1 MPNRPGMGIRHA
13 AAAVPVVALAV
24 VAVLVIP
31 LSAARQDPPPPAP
44 SRPLGRDVPVYQ
56 PAAGDPE
63 RREAPAVQ
71 NPAGAVSLSDA
82 VSLTLLHSPRLAGF
96 AWETRAREA
105 RILQAGRVPNPT
117 LDVLVEDLGAERRA
131 GRALDEPVQPQTT
144 LQLSQVIELG
154 GKRAARQLLA
164 TRERDLAAWDY
175 ETTRIDVLTNV
186 SRAFTAVLAGQET
199 VALTDQT
206 TRLVE
211 EVRASVAARVEAGV
225 VSPIEETRA
234 AVALGAVRL
243 ESARARRTLEASRA
257 RLALLW
263 GSTTAAFTAAS
274 GNLKAELAALPPLSD
289 LSARLEQSPGLARWA
304 SELAQREA
312 TFAVARS
319 KRVPDVAVTAGY
331 RRYTSIGSNALVV
344 GASIPLPLF
353 DRNRGGIEEA
363 RSRLA
368 GAYEE
373 RRAAQARIAASL
385 AETYA
390 ALAIAHDEVTI
401 LRTAML
407 PGARQA
413 FDAVTEGYRLGRFG
427 YLEVLEAQRTL
438 ITTGGQ
444 YLRALADYHH
454 AVATVE
460 RLTGVPLSGAT
471 GPSTTTRK

>member
-1 MPNRPGMGIRHA
+1 MPTRPGMDIRRA
-13 AAAVPVVALAV
+13 PAAVRIVALAAIMALV
-24 VAVLVIP
+24 VP
-31 LSAARQDPPPPAP
+31 LSAARQDSPRPAP
-44 SRPLGRDVPVYQ
+44 ARPLGQGVPVYQ
-56 PAAGDPE
+56 PGPEGSE

-71 NPAGAVSLSDA
+71 DPTGAVSLSDA
-82 VSLTLLHSPRLAGF
+82 VSLALLHSPRLAGF

-105 RILQAGRVPNPT
+105 RILQAGRAPNPT
-117 LDVLVEDLGAERRA
+117 LDVLIEDLGATRRA
-131 GRALDEPVQPQTT
+131 GLPLDEPVQPQTT

-154 GKRAARQLLA
+154 GKRAARKLLA

-175 ETTRIDVLTNV
+175 ETARIDVLTDI
-186 SRAFTAVLAGQET
+186 SRAFTDVLAGQET
-199 VALTDQT
+199 VALTHET

-263 GSTTAAFTAAS
+263 GSDRAAFTTAT
-274 GNLKAELAALPPLSD
+274 GDLKAELAALPPLAD
-289 LSARLEQSPGLARWA
+289 FSARLEQSPELARWA

-319 KRVPDVAVTAGY
+319 KRLPDVAVTAGY
-331 RRYTSIGSNALVV
+331 RRYTSIDSNALVV

-385 AETYA
+385 AEAYG
-390 ALAIAHDEVTI
+390 ALATAHDQVTI

-444 YLRALADYHH
+444 YLRALADYYQ
-454 AVATVE
+454 AVAAVE
-460 RLTGVPLSGAT
+460 RLTGAPLNDPAGSPT
-471 GPSTTTRK
+471 PPRN